1 MSDFTDNRRGSER
14 RYTGSSCLVP
24 SVGGASSVLN
34 REFGVNGG
42 GRKGLYGVGGPVFG
56 VFTSEVFAAG
66 ETGEC
71 SDLQRL
77 NDLSPAGLGGGID
90 GEE

>member
-1 MSDFTDNRRGSER
+1 
-14 RYTGSSCLVP
+14 VP
-24 SVGGASSVLN
+24 F

-56 VFTSEVFAAG
+56 VFTSEVVTAG
-66 ETGEC
+66 EPVEC
-71 SDLQRL
+71 SDLRRS
-77 NDLSPAGLGGGID
+77 NGLSSASLGGGID